1 MGTNFSEILIKIE
14 NFSFTEMHLNISSVK
29 WQPFCQGGGGGGGG
43 YGLTIEMHFQYS
55 CLD

>member
-1 MGTNFSEILIKIE
+1 MGTNFSEILTKIE

-43 YGLTIEMHFQYS
+43 MG
-55 CLD
+55 